1 MNSLA
6 DSYQGKAD
14 PGLYYD
20 LHGVRILERPAEGS
34 PIRNSQDAI
43 DLIGEAHSRQA
54 ALVVIPAGRLGDD
67 FFRLKTG
74 LAGEII
80 QKFVTY
86 GVRLA
91 ILGDLSHYLNE
102 SSALRDFVYESN
114 EGSHCWFLTSREEL
128 QRRLAHF

>member
-1 MNSLA
+1 MNSCA
-6 DSYQGKAD
+6 NSYQGKAVPD
-14 PGLYYD
+14 HFYD

-34 PIRNSQDAI
+34 PIRSSQDAI

-54 ALVVIPAGRLGDD
+54 AVVVIPAERLGDD

-91 ILGDLSHYLNE
+91 ILGDLSHYLND
-102 SSALRDFVYESN
+102 SDALRDFVYESN
-114 EGSHCWFLTSREEL
+114 NASHCWFVTDRKEL
-128 QRRLAHF
+128 QRRLVH